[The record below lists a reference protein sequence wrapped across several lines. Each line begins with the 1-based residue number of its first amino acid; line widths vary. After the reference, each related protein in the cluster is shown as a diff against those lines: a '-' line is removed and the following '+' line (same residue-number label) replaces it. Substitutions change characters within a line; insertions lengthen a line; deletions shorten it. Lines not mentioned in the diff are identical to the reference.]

1 MLQERVNI
9 LINKE
14 KRRDQKMQN
23 NVKTLCNKSNKDI
36 NLSFNCITDMGNKI
50 TFEVTGNV
58 R

>member
-1 MLQERVNI
+1 
-9 LINKE
+9 
-14 KRRDQKMQN
+14 MQN